1 MRLSQDIVKHPMY
14 RYLWVMV
21 ILVAIGFQGWRTILN
36 NFAVEEANIDG
47 LKIGIIQS
55 VREIPGF
62 LVFTVVFLLL
72 IFKEHLLAGYMVIM
86 LGIGVALT
94 GLFPSL
100 GGLIVTTL
108 IMSIAFHYYE
118 SINRSLTL
126 QTFDKQKAP
135 LVLAKL
141 RSVNSITN
149 IGVGMAIL
157 GLAAILPES
166 SKYPVLFLFLGGI
179 VIITMIY
186 VFAKLKVQEPP
197 IPQHKKII
205 LRKRYWLFYVLNF
218 LSGARRQVFVVF
230 AVFLLVEKYNFS
242 IQEITILF
250 VLNNLITWQLNP
262 YIGKWINKF
271 GERKVLS
278 VEYISLIA
286 IFLAYAFFENRWIVA
301 GLYILDHIF
310 FGFHIAINTYFQKTA
325 DPKDIAPSMATGFT
339 INHIMAV
346 VIPVLGGLVWL
357 EDWRIPFI
365 AGAVLSVFSLIFAQ
379 KVKTEQ

>member
-1 MRLSQDIVKHPMY
+1 MQLKNEIKSNPMY

-36 NFAVEEANIDG
+36 NFAIEEANIDG

-72 IFKEHLLAGYMVIM
+72 LFKEHLLAGYMVVM

-108 IMSIAFHYYE
+108 IMSVAFHYYE

-126 QTFDKQKAP
+126 QTFDKKQAP
-135 LVLAKL
+135 LVLSKL

-149 IGVGMAIL
+149 IGVGLGIL
-157 GLAAILPES
+157 GLAAVLPS
-166 SKYPVLFLFLGGI
+166 TIKYPVMFLTLGGI
-179 VIITMIY
+179 VVIVMLF
-186 VFAKLKVQEPP
+186 VFSRIKVPEPK

-205 LRKRYWLFYVLNF
+205 LRKKYWLFYVLNF

-230 AVFLLVEKYNFS
+230 AVFLLVEKYAFS

-250 VLNNLITWQLNP
+250 VLNNLITWKLNP

-278 VEYISLIA
+278 AEYISLIL
-286 IFLAYAFFENRWIVA
+286 IFLSYAFFENRWIVA
-301 GLYILDHIF
+301 TLYILDHIF

-325 DPKDIAPSMATGFT
+325 DPRDIAPSMATGFT

-357 EDWRIPFI
+357 EDWRIPFL
-365 AGAVLSVFSLIFAQ
+365 AGAVLSLVSLLFAQ
-379 KVKTEQ
+379 KVKTE